1 MVWLTKILH
10 SEDDAYLIPIMG
22 TFTLGEVTAAFLII
36 GVPSVPKIF
45 RTLSSQGSAVRS
57 LLSRVRLLGWIG
69 RRRDAQRLEYGSG
82 RTLSQ
87 PPWRGTVHRRPRD
100 AWETSD
106 NDTFDL
112 LSASTA
118 HVEADRCRAYDFDL
132 SIPQDSVKK
141 SIRVDVTAERMA

>member
-10 SEDDAYLIPIMG
+10 SEDDTYLIPIMG
-22 TFTLGEVTAAFLII
+22 TFTLGEVTAAFLVI

-45 RTLSSQGSAVRS
+45 HTLTSQGSAVRT
-57 LLSRVRLLGWIG
+57 LLSRIRLLSWIG
-69 RRRDAQRLEYGSG
+69 RRRNAQRLEHGSA

-87 PPWRGTVHRRPRD
+87 PPWRGTVHKRPRD

-118 HVEADRCRAYDFDL
+118 HVEADWCRAYDFDL
-132 SIPQDSVKK
+132 SIPQSSVKNG
-141 SIRVDVTAERMA
+141 SRVDVTAEGMS